1 MEHAQWL
8 EERRRGIG
16 GSDIAAIMGLSPW
29 KTAFRVYQ
37 EKRREVAD
45 WQGNEST
52 DWGQRLEP
60 MIRQWYSDTTGR
72 PVRVPDKILVHE
84 KHPFMFASLD
94 GFTDDKRIV
103 EIKTARSGHGW
114 GEAGTDEIP
123 DYYALQV
130 QHYMI
135 VTGFEVSDIPVS
147 ISGGPPEM
155 YEVPADREL
164 QELIIEAAA
173 AFWKQV
179 EAGIPPEPT
188 CYADAVARFGK
199 SKAEGIIIASEGTAG
214 DIIKLKD
221 VRSIQKDLEAQE
233 EELKSRI
240 ILALGER
247 GDIISDMEGNYLVTY
262 RLAKGRKSFDA
273 KALQKEMPEIYEQF
287 TRNGEGSRRLLIK

>member
-8 EERRRGIG
+8 EERRKGIG

-37 EKRREVAD
+37 EKRKEVED
-45 WQGNEST
+45 WQGNTST

-60 MIRQWYSDTTGR
+60 MIRQWYSDNTGR
-72 PVRVPDKILVHE
+72 PVRVPEGILVHE
-84 KHPFMFASLD
+84 KHPFLFASLD

-103 EIKTARSGHGW
+103 EIKTARSGKGW
-114 GEAGTDEIP
+114 GEPGTDEIP

-147 ISGGPPEM
+147 IAGGPPEL

-199 SKAEGIIIASEGTAG
+199 SKAEGVIIASEDVVA
-214 DIIKLKD
+214 DIVRIKD
-221 VRSIQKDLEAQE
+221 VRAIQLDLKAQE
-233 EELKSRI
+233 EELKGRI
-240 ILALGER
+240 ILALGEK
-247 GDIISDMEGNYLVTY
+247 GDVLADLEGNALVTWKMS
-262 RLAKGRKSFDA
+262 KGRKSFDL
-273 KALQKEMPEIYEQF
+273 KAFQKEQPELYEQYL
-287 TRNGEGSRRLLIK
+287 RNGEGSRRFLIK